1 MSTVTRHT
9 LKVQRR
15 EPRVAEAARILGCT
29 REHLSRVLNGRRPSR
44 SLTAR
49 YEALKA
55 RQLEDQDAAGSMSA
69 VRILAPGETPCKNS
83 SASCTKASRVNCR
96 LGHPTSR

>member
-1 MSTVTRHT
+1 MRTVTRHT

-55 RQLEDQDAAGSMSA
+55 QQAKES
-69 VRILAPGETPCKNS
+69 V
-83 SASCTKASRVNCR
+83 
-96 LGHPTSR
+96 

>member
-1 MSTVTRHT
+1 MTRHT

-15 EPRVAEAARILGCT
+15 APRVAEAARILGCT
-29 REHLSRVLNGRRPSR
+29 REHLSRVLNGRRSSR

-55 RQLEDQDAAGSMSA
+55 RQ
-69 VRILAPGETPCKNS
+69 
-83 SASCTKASRVNCR
+83 TKEGV
-96 LGHPTSR
+96 

>member
-1 MSTVTRHT
+1 MDRKPPRTRYPGITADARELGVHRTT
-9 LKVQRR
+9 LYKMLRGVPGFAGLRTLRR
-15 EPRVAEAARILGCT
+15 
-29 REHLSRVLNGRRPSR
+29 
-44 SLTAR
+44 R
-49 YEALKA
+49 YEALKT
-55 RQLEDQDAAGSMSA
+55 RQAEAQDAAGSMSA